1 MTFPDGRVVD
11 ALRGGDIELIGR
23 LEWSSNATFLA
34 SVTSSSGDLQAIY
47 KPVRGERPLHDFPP
61 GIGRREVAS
70 FELAAALGWD
80 LVPETV
86 MVDGPLGEGSLQ
98 RFVEVDYADH
108 YFTMIE
114 DHTPDLIAQLRRM
127 CCFDLL
133 ANNTDRK
140 SGHVLLDADQHV
152 WGIDNALTF
161 HAEFKLRT
169 VIWDFAGEPIEATL
183 TSDIAD
189 MLDSG
194 LPTELEEL
202 LDPFERD
209 AVLTRAR
216 AVVTEGRFPIDETGR
231 RYPWPLV

>member
-183 TSDIAD
+183 TGDIAD

-194 LPTELEEL
+194 LPTALEDL

>member
-1 MTFPDGRVVD
+1 MTFPDSRVVN

-194 LPTELEEL
+194 LPTEFEEL